1 MCFFITTGMGL
12 PSFSLYT
19 KESFWGCDSKFK
31 YAGLLGPMIFE
42 WFPPSGR
49 WAHLRPWELQNWRSH
64 FARGTKFQLTAQG
77 RGEVVKISKRP
88 IPREFWFWRVVCLL
102 NSRSEKR
109 IYFSLKLNTANS
121 EWDRV
126 CLQHGH
132 PLLQKL
138 CGAKKATNLFFEMQH
153 CNTLALLFL
162 SLRLTSSICRFFSS
176 TETIFNSIW
185 GHSFWK
191 TVANPY
197 KLITYK

>member
-1 MCFFITTGMGL
+1 MILILLVDCAWSTCFFITTGMGL

-31 YAGLLGPMIFE
+31 FAGLLGPMIFE

-64 FARGTKFQLTAQG
+64 FARGTKFPLTAQG
-77 RGEVVKISKRP
+77 RGEVVKIFQKTNSKRVLVLDGFG
-88 IPREFWFWRVVCLL
+88 ELSFL

-109 IYFSLKLNTANS
+109 IYFSLKLKTANL

-138 CGAKKATNLFFEMQH
+138 CGAKKATNP
-153 CNTLALLFL
+153 FL
-162 SLRLTSSICRFFSS
+162 RDATHWPFCFWAWDSHLVFADFFSS
-176 TETIFNSIW
+176 TETIQFNL
-185 GHSFWK
+185 G
-191 TVANPY
+191 A
-197 KLITYK
+197 